1 MRLSESYR
9 IPLLLLTCAVTAL
22 VFPRACSETRLGV
35 GALLPATAELT
46 ASESR
51 DATTELREQNAHLA
65 QEVARL
71 TDEIGARPP
80 ADGPLAGAAFARP
93 HAQHLT
99 LIGARV
105 QHRDPSPLRRSF
117 TINVGR
123 ADGVTEGM
131 AVVCGDSLVGV
142 VSCAIDHQA
151 RVLRVDD
158 PGAGGSAGAAV
169 RATFVAAS
177 PRAGAER
184 ALGVARGTGDHDAG
198 VVVTFLRAEDAAR
211 GDVAVTAP
219 GNPRIP
225 EGLVLGEVVDF
236 GDDDRDGSY
245 EADVRPL
252 RDLDTVI
259 SVNVVR
265 VEGDA
270 RFTAGAGSG
279 R

>member
-1 MRLSESYR
+1 MRLRESYR
-9 IPLLLLTCAVTAL
+9 IPLLLLACALTAL
-22 VFPRACSETRLGV
+22 VFPRACTETRLGV

-46 ASESR
+46 AGESR
-51 DATTELREQNAHLA
+51 DETVSLREQNA
-65 QEVARL
+65 RL
-71 TDEIGARPP
+71 TQELALLADEIGARPP
-80 ADGPLAGAAFARP
+80 ADGPLGGASLERP
-93 HAQHLT
+93 HAHKLD

-105 QHRDPSPLRRSF
+105 RHREPSPLRRSF
-117 TINVGR
+117 TIDAGR

-131 AVVCGDSLVGV
+131 AVVCGDSLVGL

-151 RVLRVDD
+151 RVLRIDD
-158 PGAGGSAGAAV
+158 PGAGGAV
-169 RATFVAAS
+169 RATFVAAT
-177 PRAGAER
+177 PRAGDAR
-184 ALGVARGTGDHDAG
+184 PLGVAHGTGDRDAG
-198 VVVTFLRAEDAAR
+198 VVVSFLRADDAAV

-225 EGLVLGEVVDF
+225 EGLVLGEVVSF

-259 SVNVVR
+259 AVYVVR
-265 VEGDA
+265 VDGDA
-270 RFTAGAGSG
+270 RFTSGAGAS